1 MIDLPIMRNH
11 QSPPP
16 SPPPDSILK
25 RDALVGSGS
34 KRVCKSCAVSARAH
48 IEEMPRNRGDLE
60 PAPAMQTM
68 H

>member
-25 RDALVGSGS
+25 RDALTADNAPLDHLVE
-34 KRVCKSCAVSARAH
+34 AT
-48 IEEMPRNRGDLE
+48 IEFR
-60 PAPAMQTM
+60 
-68 H
+68 

>member
-25 RDALVGSGS
+25 RDALEIVLWEMLQE
-34 KRVCKSCAVSARAH
+34 RV
-48 IEEMPRNRGDLE
+48 IER
-60 PAPAMQTM
+60 
-68 H
+68 